1 MMLTNAEIKSIRA
14 LREKKFRD
22 AEGLFVVE
30 GEKMV
35 AEALASS
42 FEVVRVLRVEDIGA
56 SAMER
61 ISLCATPSPVL
72 AVVRMPLESVPD
84 RIPGGLTLAL
94 DSVRDPGNFGTILR
108 IADWFGVSQVFAS
121 PDSVE
126 TFNPKTVQASLR
138 IADWFGVSQVFASPD
153 SVETFNPK
161 TVQASMGSVFRVR
174 VSRCDIAALCA
185 EFSSAGR
192 RVYGTVLDGENIYS
206 AQLAAD
212 GLVVMGNESNGIS
225 AEVARLLDSRLRIP
239 SFGGG
244 AESLNVAVATAVT
257 LSEFRRR

>member
-1 MMLTNAEIKSIRA
+1 MWASLRIFAMMLTNAEIKSIRS

-35 AEALASS
+35 AEAMASS
-42 FEVVRVLRVEDIGA
+42 FKVVRVLRVEDIGA

-126 TFNPKTVQASLR
+126 TFNPKTVQAS
-138 IADWFGVSQVFASPD
+138 
-153 SVETFNPK
+153 
-161 TVQASMGSVFRVR
+161 MGSVFRVR
-174 VSRCDIAALCA
+174 VARCDIAALCA

-206 AQLAAD
+206 AQLASD

-225 AEVARLLDSRLRIP
+225 AEVIRRLDSRLRIP

>member
-1 MMLTNAEIKSIRA
+1 
-14 LREKKFRD
+14 
-22 AEGLFVVE
+22 
-30 GEKMV
+30 
-35 AEALASS
+35 
-42 FEVVRVLRVEDIGA
+42 
-56 SAMER
+56 MER
-61 ISLCATPSPVL
+61 ISQCATPSPVL
-72 AVVRMPLESVPD
+72 AVVRMPKED
-84 RIPGGLTLAL
+84 RPAELPGGLALAL
-94 DSVRDPGNFGTILR
+94 DSVRDPGNFGTI
-108 IADWFGVSQVFAS
+108 
-121 PDSVE
+121 
-126 TFNPKTVQASLR
+126 LR

>member
-1 MMLTNAEIKSIRA
+1 MFQTGCIIILNFVQKWASLRIFVTMLTNAEIKSIRS

-35 AEALASS
+35 AEAMASS
-42 FEVVRVLRVEDIGA
+42 FKVVRVLRSEDIGA

-72 AVVRMPLESVPD
+72 AVVRMPRESVPD
-84 RIPGGLTLAL
+84 RIPVGLVLAL

-108 IADWFGVSQVFAS
+108 IADWFGVRQVYAS
-121 PDSVE
+121 PD
-126 TFNPKTVQASLR
+126 T
-138 IADWFGVSQVFASPD
+138 
-153 SVETFNPK
+153 VETFNPK

-185 EFSSAGR
+185 EFSAAGR
-192 RVYGTVLDGENIYS
+192 RVCGTVLDGENIYS

-225 AEVARLLDSRLRIP
+225 AGVARLLDCRLRIP

>member
-1 MMLTNAEIKSIRA
+1 MFQSACIIILNFVQKWASLRIFVTMLTNAEIKSIRS

-35 AEALASS
+35 AEAMASS
-42 FEVVRVLRVEDIGA
+42 FKVVRVLRSEDIGA

-72 AVVRMPLESVPD
+72 AVVRMPRESVPD

-126 TFNPKTVQASLR
+126 TFNPKTVQAS
-138 IADWFGVSQVFASPD
+138 
-153 SVETFNPK
+153 
-161 TVQASMGSVFRVR
+161 MGSVFRVR
-174 VSRCDIAALCA
+174 VARCDIAALCA

-206 AQLAAD
+206 AQLASD

-225 AEVARLLDSRLRIP
+225 AEVIRRLDSRLRIP

>member
-1 MMLTNAEIKSIRA
+1 MLTNAEIKSIRS

-22 AEGLFVVE
+22 ELELFTVE
-30 GEKMV
+30 GEKSV

-42 FEVVRVLRVEDIGA
+42 FEVVRVLRAEDIGA

-61 ISLCATPSPVL
+61 ISQCATPSPVL
-72 AVVRMPLESVPD
+72 AVVKMPKED
-84 RIPGGLTLAL
+84 RLAELPGGLALAL
-94 DSVRDPGNFGTILR
+94 DSVRDPGNFGTI
-108 IADWFGVSQVFAS
+108 
-121 PDSVE
+121 
-126 TFNPKTVQASLR
+126 LR

>member
-1 MMLTNAEIKSIRA
+1 MLTNAEMKSIRS

-22 AEGLFVVE
+22 ELGLFTVE
-30 GEKMV
+30 GEKSV

-42 FEVVRVLRVEDIGA
+42 FEVVRVLRAEDIGA
-56 SAMER
+56 AAMER
-61 ISLCATPSPVL
+61 ISQCATPSPVL
-72 AVVRMPLESVPD
+72 AVVRMPKEDMPAEL
-84 RIPGGLTLAL
+84 PGGLALAL
-94 DSVRDPGNFGTILR
+94 DSVRDPGNFGTI
-108 IADWFGVSQVFAS
+108 
-121 PDSVE
+121 
-126 TFNPKTVQASLR
+126 LR

>member
-1 MMLTNAEIKSIRA
+1 MWASLRIFAMMLTNAEIKSIRA

-126 TFNPKTVQASLR
+126 TFNPKTVQAS
-138 IADWFGVSQVFASPD
+138 
-153 SVETFNPK
+153 
-161 TVQASMGSVFRVR
+161 MGSVFRVR
-174 VSRCDIAALCA
+174 VARCDIAALCA

-206 AQLAAD
+206 AQLASD

-225 AEVARLLDSRLRIP
+225 AEVIRRLDSRLRIP

>member
-1 MMLTNAEIKSIRA
+1 MLTNAEMKSIRS

-22 AEGLFVVE
+22 ELGLFTVE
-30 GEKMV
+30 GEKSV

-42 FEVVRVLRVEDIGA
+42 FEVVRVLRAEDIGA
-56 SAMER
+56 AAMER
-61 ISLCATPSPVL
+61 ISQCATPSPVL
-72 AVVRMPLESVPD
+72 AVVRMPKEDMPAEL
-84 RIPGGLTLAL
+84 PGGLALAL
-94 DSVRDPGNFGTILR
+94 DSVRDPGNFGTI
-108 IADWFGVSQVFAS
+108 
-121 PDSVE
+121 
-126 TFNPKTVQASLR
+126 LR

-225 AEVARLLDSRLRIP
+225 AEVARRLDSRLRIP

>member
-1 MMLTNAEIKSIRA
+1 MLTNAEMKSIRS

-22 AEGLFVVE
+22 ELGLFTVE
-30 GEKMV
+30 GEKSV

-42 FEVVRVLRVEDIGA
+42 FEVVRVLRAEDIGA

-61 ISLCATPSPVL
+61 ISQSATPSPVL
-72 AVVRMPLESVPD
+72 AVVKMPKED
-84 RIPGGLTLAL
+84 RLAELPGGLALAL
-94 DSVRDPGNFGTILR
+94 DSVRDPGNFGTI
-108 IADWFGVSQVFAS
+108 
-121 PDSVE
+121 
-126 TFNPKTVQASLR
+126 LR

>member
-1 MMLTNAEIKSIRA
+1 MLTNAEMKSIRS

-22 AEGLFVVE
+22 ELGLFTVE
-30 GEKMV
+30 GEKSV

-42 FEVVRVLRVEDIGA
+42 FEVVRVLRAEDIGA

-61 ISLCATPSPVL
+61 ISQCATPSPVL
-72 AVVRMPLESVPD
+72 AVVKMPKEDMPAEL
-84 RIPGGLTLAL
+84 PGGLALAL
-94 DSVRDPGNFGTILR
+94 DSVRDPGNFGTI
-108 IADWFGVSQVFAS
+108 
-121 PDSVE
+121 
-126 TFNPKTVQASLR
+126 LR

-225 AEVARLLDSRLRIP
+225 AEVARRLDSRLRIP

>member
-1 MMLTNAEIKSIRA
+1 MLTNAEMKSIRS

-22 AEGLFVVE
+22 ELGLFTVE
-30 GEKMV
+30 GEKSV

-42 FEVVRVLRVEDIGA
+42 FEVVRVLRAEDIGA

-61 ISLCATPSPVL
+61 ISQCATPSPVL
-72 AVVRMPLESVPD
+72 AVVRMPKED
-84 RIPGGLTLAL
+84 RPAL
-94 DSVRDPGNFGTILR
+94 DSVRDPRNFGTI
-108 IADWFGVSQVFAS
+108 
-121 PDSVE
+121 
-126 TFNPKTVQASLR
+126 LR

-206 AQLAAD
+206 AQLTAD

>member
-1 MMLTNAEIKSIRA
+1 MLTNAEIKSIRS

-22 AEGLFVVE
+22 ELGLFTVE
-30 GEKMV
+30 GEKSV

-42 FEVVRVLRVEDIGA
+42 FEVVRVLRAEDIGA

-61 ISLCATPSPVL
+61 ISQCATPSPVL
-72 AVVRMPLESVPD
+72 AVVRMPKEDRPAELPD
-84 RIPGGLTLAL
+84 GLALAL

-126 TFNPKTVQASLR
+126 TFNPKTVQAS
-138 IADWFGVSQVFASPD
+138 
-153 SVETFNPK
+153 
-161 TVQASMGSVFRVR
+161 MGSVFRVR
-174 VSRCDIAALCA
+174 VARCDIAALCA

-206 AQLAAD
+206 ARLAAD

-225 AEVARLLDSRLRIP
+225 AEVARRLDSRLRIP

>member
-1 MMLTNAEIKSIRA
+1 MLTNAEMKSIRS

-22 AEGLFVVE
+22 ELGLFTVE
-30 GEKMV
+30 GEKSV

-42 FEVVRVLRVEDIGA
+42 FEVVRVLRAEDIGA

-61 ISLCATPSPVL
+61 ISQCATPSPVL
-72 AVVRMPLESVPD
+72 AVVRMPKEDMPAEL
-84 RIPGGLTLAL
+84 PGGLALAL

-108 IADWFGVSQVFAS
+108 IADWFGVS
-121 PDSVE
+121 
-126 TFNPKTVQASLR
+126 R
-138 IADWFGVSQVFASPD
+138 VFASPD

-161 TVQASMGSVFRVR
+161 TVQASMGSVFRVK
-174 VSRCDIAALCA
+174 VSRCDIAALCT

-206 AQLAAD
+206 AQLTAD

-225 AEVARLLDSRLRIP
+225 AEVARRLDSRLRIP

-257 LSEFRRR
+257 FSEFRRR

>member
-1 MMLTNAEIKSIRA
+1 MLTNAEIKSIRS

-22 AEGLFVVE
+22 ELGLFTVE
-30 GEKMV
+30 GEKSV

-42 FEVVRVLRVEDIGA
+42 FEVVRVLRAEDIGA

-61 ISLCATPSPVL
+61 ISQCATPSPVL
-72 AVVRMPLESVPD
+72 AVVKMPKED
-84 RIPGGLTLAL
+84 RLAELPGGLALAL

-126 TFNPKTVQASLR
+126 TFNPKTVQAS
-138 IADWFGVSQVFASPD
+138 
-153 SVETFNPK
+153 
-161 TVQASMGSVFRVR
+161 MGSVFRVR
-174 VSRCDIAALCA
+174 VSRCDIAALCAEFSALCA

>member
-1 MMLTNAEIKSIRA
+1 M
-14 LREKKFRD
+14 
-22 AEGLFVVE
+22 
-30 GEKMV
+30 
-35 AEALASS
+35 
-42 FEVVRVLRVEDIGA
+42 
-56 SAMER
+56 
-61 ISLCATPSPVL
+61 
-72 AVVRMPLESVPD
+72 
-84 RIPGGLTLAL
+84 
-94 DSVRDPGNFGTILR
+94 RDPGNFGTI
-108 IADWFGVSQVFAS
+108 
-121 PDSVE
+121 
-126 TFNPKTVQASLR
+126 LR

-185 EFSSAGR
+185 EFSSTGR

>member
-1 MMLTNAEIKSIRA
+1 MLTNAEIKSIRS

-22 AEGLFVVE
+22 ELGLFTVE
-30 GEKMV
+30 GEKSV

-42 FEVVRVLRVEDIGA
+42 FEVVRVLRAEDIGA
-56 SAMER
+56 AAMER
-61 ISLCATPSPVL
+61 ISQCATPSPVL
-72 AVVRMPLESVPD
+72 AVVRMPKEDMPAEL
-84 RIPGGLTLAL
+84 PGGLALAL

-108 IADWFGVSQVFAS
+108 IADWFGVS
-121 PDSVE
+121 
-126 TFNPKTVQASLR
+126 R
-138 IADWFGVSQVFASPD
+138 VFASPD

-161 TVQASMGSVFRVR
+161 TVQASMGSVFRVK
-174 VSRCDIAALCA
+174 VSRCDIAALCT
-185 EFSSAGR
+185 EFSSAGC

-206 AQLAAD
+206 AQLTAD

>member
-1 MMLTNAEIKSIRA
+1 MLTNAEMKSIRS

-22 AEGLFVVE
+22 ELGLFTVE
-30 GEKMV
+30 GEKSV

-42 FEVVRVLRVEDIGA
+42 FEVVRVLRAEDIGA

-61 ISLCATPSPVL
+61 ISQCATPSPVL
-72 AVVRMPLESVPD
+72 AVVRMPKEDMPAEL
-84 RIPGGLTLAL
+84 PGGLALAL

-108 IADWFGVSQVFAS
+108 IADWFGVS
-121 PDSVE
+121 
-126 TFNPKTVQASLR
+126 R
-138 IADWFGVSQVFASPD
+138 VFASPD

-161 TVQASMGSVFRVR
+161 TVQASMGSVFRVK
-174 VSRCDIAALCA
+174 VSRCDIAALCT

-225 AEVARLLDSRLRIP
+225 AEVARRLDSRLRIP

>member
-1 MMLTNAEIKSIRA
+1 MWASLAIFAMMLTNAEIKSIRA

-42 FEVVRVLRVEDIGA
+42 FEVVRVLRSEDIGA

-126 TFNPKTVQASLR
+126 TFNPKTVQAS
-138 IADWFGVSQVFASPD
+138 
-153 SVETFNPK
+153 
-161 TVQASMGSVFRVR
+161 MGSVFRVR
-174 VSRCDIAALCA
+174 VARCDIAALCA

-206 AQLAAD
+206 AQLASD

-225 AEVARLLDSRLRIP
+225 AEVIRRLDSRLRIP

>member
-1 MMLTNAEIKSIRA
+1 MLTNAEIKSIRS

-22 AEGLFVVE
+22 DLGLFTVE
-30 GEKMV
+30 GEKSV

-42 FEVVRVLRVEDIGA
+42 FEVVRVLRAEDIGA
-56 SAMER
+56 AAMER
-61 ISLCATPSPVL
+61 ISQCATPSPVL
-72 AVVRMPLESVPD
+72 AVVRMPKEDMPAEL
-84 RIPGGLTLAL
+84 PGGLALAL

-108 IADWFGVSQVFAS
+108 IADWFGVS
-121 PDSVE
+121 
-126 TFNPKTVQASLR
+126 R
-138 IADWFGVSQVFASPD
+138 VFASPD

-161 TVQASMGSVFRVR
+161 TVQASMGSVFRVK

-185 EFSSAGR
+185 EFSSTGR

>member
-1 MMLTNAEIKSIRA
+1 MLTNAEIKSIRS

-22 AEGLFVVE
+22 ELGLFTVE
-30 GEKMV
+30 GEKSV

-42 FEVVRVLRVEDIGA
+42 FEVVRVLRAEDIGA
-56 SAMER
+56 AAMER
-61 ISLCATPSPVL
+61 ISQCATPSPVL
-72 AVVRMPLESVPD
+72 AVVRMPKEDMPAEL
-84 RIPGGLTLAL
+84 PGGLALAL

-108 IADWFGVSQVFAS
+108 IADWFGVS
-121 PDSVE
+121 
-126 TFNPKTVQASLR
+126 R
-138 IADWFGVSQVFASPD
+138 VFASPD

>member
-1 MMLTNAEIKSIRA
+1 MWASLRIFAMMLTNAEIKSIRS

-126 TFNPKTVQASLR
+126 TFNPKTVQAS
-138 IADWFGVSQVFASPD
+138 
-153 SVETFNPK
+153 
-161 TVQASMGSVFRVR
+161 MGSVFRVR
-174 VSRCDIAALCA
+174 VARCDIAALCA

-206 AQLAAD
+206 AQLASD

-225 AEVARLLDSRLRIP
+225 AEVIRRLDSRLRIP

>member
-1 MMLTNAEIKSIRA
+1 MLTNAEIKTIRS

-22 AEGLFVVE
+22 ELGLFTVE
-30 GEKMV
+30 GEKSV
-35 AEALASS
+35 AEALTSS

-61 ISLCATPSPVL
+61 ISQCASPSPVL
-72 AVVRMPLESVPD
+72 AVVRMPKEDMPAELPD
-84 RIPGGLTLAL
+84 GLVLAL

-108 IADWFGVSQVFAS
+108 IADWFGVKHVY
-121 PDSVE
+121 
-126 TFNPKTVQASLR
+126 
-138 IADWFGVSQVFASPD
+138 ASPD

-161 TVQASMGSVFRVR
+161 TVQASMGSVFRVSVHR
-174 VSRCDIAALCA
+174 ADLSPVCRAFKD
-185 EFSSAGR
+185 AGR
-192 RVYGTVLDGENIYS
+192 KVCGTVLDGENIY
-206 AQLAAD
+206 AAELDAD
-212 GLVVMGNESNGIS
+212 GLVVMGNESTGIS
-225 AEVARLLDSRLRIP
+225 DEVRRLLDCRLRIP

>member
-1 MMLTNAEIKSIRA
+1 MLTNAEIKTIRS

-22 AEGLFVVE
+22 ELGLFTVE
-30 GEKMV
+30 GEKSV

-42 FEVVRVLRVEDIGA
+42 FEVVRVLRAEDIGA

-61 ISLCATPSPVL
+61 ISQCATPSPVL
-72 AVVRMPLESVPD
+72 AVVRMPKED
-84 RIPGGLTLAL
+84 RPAELPGGLALAL

-126 TFNPKTVQASLR
+126 TFNPKTVQA
-138 IADWFGVSQVFASPD
+138 
-153 SVETFNPK
+153 
-161 TVQASMGSVFRVR
+161 SVFRVR

>member
-1 MMLTNAEIKSIRA
+1 MLTNAEIKSIRS

-22 AEGLFVVE
+22 ELGLFTVE
-30 GEKMV
+30 GEKSV

-42 FEVVRVLRVEDIGA
+42 FEVVRVLRAEDIGA

-61 ISLCATPSPVL
+61 ISQCATPSPVL
-72 AVVRMPLESVPD
+72 AVVRMPKEDMPAELPD
-84 RIPGGLTLAL
+84 GLALAL
-94 DSVRDPGNFGTILR
+94 DSVRDPGNFGTI
-108 IADWFGVSQVFAS
+108 
-121 PDSVE
+121 
-126 TFNPKTVQASLR
+126 LR

-192 RVYGTVLDGENIYS
+192 RIYGTVLDGENIYS

-225 AEVARLLDSRLRIP
+225 AEVARRLDSRLRIP

>member
-1 MMLTNAEIKSIRA
+1 MLTNAEIKSIRS

-22 AEGLFVVE
+22 ELGLFTVE
-30 GEKMV
+30 GEKSV

-42 FEVVRVLRVEDIGA
+42 FEVVRVLRAEDIGA

-61 ISLCATPSPVL
+61 ISQCATPSPVL
-72 AVVRMPLESVPD
+72 AVVRMPKEDMPAEL
-84 RIPGGLTLAL
+84 PGGLALAL
-94 DSVRDPGNFGTILR
+94 DSVRDPGNFGTI
-108 IADWFGVSQVFAS
+108 
-121 PDSVE
+121 
-126 TFNPKTVQASLR
+126 LR

>member
-1 MMLTNAEIKSIRA
+1 MLTNAEMKSIRS

-22 AEGLFVVE
+22 ELGLFTVE
-30 GEKMV
+30 GEKSV

-42 FEVVRVLRVEDIGA
+42 FEVVRVLRAEDIGA

-61 ISLCATPSPVL
+61 ISQCATPSPVL
-72 AVVRMPLESVPD
+72 AVVKMPKED
-84 RIPGGLTLAL
+84 RLAELPGGLALAL
-94 DSVRDPGNFGTILR
+94 DSVRDPGNFGTI
-108 IADWFGVSQVFAS
+108 
-121 PDSVE
+121 
-126 TFNPKTVQASLR
+126 LR

-174 VSRCDIAALCA
+174 VSRCDIAALCT

-225 AEVARLLDSRLRIP
+225 AEVARRLDSRLCIP

>member
-1 MMLTNAEIKSIRA
+1 MWASLRIFAMMLTNAEIKSIRS

-35 AEALASS
+35 AEAMASS
-42 FEVVRVLRVEDIGA
+42 FKVVRVLRAEDIGT

-72 AVVRMPLESVPD
+72 AVVRMPRESVPD

-126 TFNPKTVQASLR
+126 TFNPKTVQAS
-138 IADWFGVSQVFASPD
+138 
-153 SVETFNPK
+153 
-161 TVQASMGSVFRVR
+161 MGSVFRVR
-174 VSRCDIAALCA
+174 VARCDIAALCA

-192 RVYGTVLDGENIYS
+192 RVCGTVLDGENIYS

-225 AEVARLLDSRLRIP
+225 AEVARLLDCRLRIP

>member
-1 MMLTNAEIKSIRA
+1 MLTNAEIKTIRS

-22 AEGLFVVE
+22 ELGLFTVE
-30 GEKMV
+30 GEKSV

-42 FEVVRVLRVEDIGA
+42 FEVVRVLRAEDIGA

-61 ISLCATPSPVL
+61 ISQCATPSPVL
-72 AVVRMPLESVPD
+72 AVVRMPKEDMPAELPD
-84 RIPGGLTLAL
+84 GLVLAL

-108 IADWFGVSQVFAS
+108 IADWFGVKHVY
-121 PDSVE
+121 
-126 TFNPKTVQASLR
+126 
-138 IADWFGVSQVFASPD
+138 ASPD

-161 TVQASMGSVFRVR
+161 TVQASMGSVFRVSVHR
-174 VSRCDIAALCA
+174 ADLSPVCRAFKD
-185 EFSSAGR
+185 AGR
-192 RVYGTVLDGENIYS
+192 EVCGTVLDGENIY
-206 AQLAAD
+206 AAELDAD
-212 GLVVMGNESNGIS
+212 GLVVMGNESTGIS
-225 AEVARLLDSRLRIP
+225 DEVRRLLDCRLRIP